1 MKSEDSAKKL
11 LMVLVTLVFLGIIL
25 FAVSFFFYDITH
37 NKRQIQITFECEELT
52 EFFRVQGDKK
62 IPVTLPADLKT
73 QKGETVVLETVLPDV
88 IADDTWIC
96 YDSGK
101 STKIYIGDEL
111 RKDFDKNQG
120 TIIGGAVKGV
130 HIFIG
135 LQPSDAGKTLR
146 LVRDGNDTNGSNIR
160 PLYIGTSLGII
171 ERIVRSNIFFFILT
185 IALLIISIIAVIIGL
200 VLRFSRKLNSPITSM
215 GLGVLFVTLWLI
227 FDSELFQIVFRT
239 QYIDGTMSFIMML
252 MLPYPFLY
260 YLDSLQEHRYRLIF
274 AYLALFLEIVTISAC
289 LLHFSGTLDFL
300 SMLPFLAV
308 SEGIVIAFCI
318 VSMAMDCA
326 KGYYRSYL
334 VSFIGISGFAL
345 SGIIELI
352 LVLTVDDRYDGSSI
366 IFGLFWTITFAILH
380 QLYAVRE
387 AQKEAAVAVRA
398 SETKTNFLANMS
410 HEIRTPMN
418 AILGMD
424 EMILRE
430 AKGNEK
436 IIKYATDIRS
446 AGNMLLSIIN
456 DILDLSKIES
466 GKAELIPVD
475 FEICSVINDL
485 INIVK
490 KRADEKELQFSF
502 DAAEDIPIRFHG
514 DEIRVRQVML
524 NIMNNAVKY
533 TSAGSVSA
541 SLRID
546 KNVKGMIPTDNM
558 RSGEGS
564 GSTESGV
571 TAKNGEAVKSGDTLK
586 TGDTVTLVVT
596 VKDTGIGIKDEDK
609 EKLFTPFDRLE
620 QTKNRNIEGTGLGLN
635 IAGNYVALMGG
646 RIDVDSVYGEGSTFT
661 VYLPMTVVDPTPI
674 GDFTERVKELRVNG
688 DDYRPMVIAP
698 NASALIV
705 DDNEMNLEVISGLME
720 STRIRVDVALSGPE
734 GITKM
739 EKKRYDIVFLD
750 QMMPGM
756 DGVTTLK
763 LMRAKFDM
771 RNVSVIALTADAVT
785 GAREFYLEKGF
796 DDYISKP
803 VKAEALESVLSN
815 HLPAR
820 LLLTKEDIDRIVAA
834 EEKKKSPGDSPG
846 ATGTGPEKTMLVID
860 PDSEALKDVKART
873 EGAYKGTFVN
883 SMDKAAKFLEKHDT
897 DYVMVRRDIF
907 EETLKRGNKE

>member
-1 MKSEDSAKKL
+1 MMKRQSLSGRSYLQLSKEYKTLKNEDSTKKL
-11 LMVLVTLVFLGIIL
+11 LIVFITLIFLVIIL
-25 FAVSFFFYDITH
+25 FAVSFFFYDLSH
-37 NKRQIQITFECEELT
+37 SKRKLQISFKCEELT
-52 EFFRVQGDKK
+52 DFFWIQGEKK
-62 IPVTLPADLKT
+62 TPVTLPANLKIP
-73 QKGETVVLETVLPDV
+73 KGETVILETVLPGE
-88 IADDTWIC
+88 IADDTWLC

-101 STKIYIGDEL
+101 STKIYIGNEL
-111 RKDFDKNQG
+111 RRDFDKNKD
-120 TIIGGAVKGV
+120 TIIGGVVKSV
-130 HIFIG
+130 HIFVG
-135 LQPSDAGKTLR
+135 LESSDAGKTLR
-146 LVRDGNDTNGSNIR
+146 LVREGYDTNGSNIR
-160 PLYIGTSLGII
+160 PVYIGTSLGII

-185 IALLIISIIAVIIGL
+185 IALLIISIMAIIIGL
-200 VLRFSRKLNSPITSM
+200 VLRFSRKLNSPITAM
-215 GLGVLFVTLWLI
+215 GIGVLFVSLWLI

-289 LLHFSGTLDFL
+289 LLHFSGTEDFL

-308 SEGIVIAFCI
+308 SEGLVIFFCV
-318 VSMAMDCA
+318 VSMVIDCA

-334 VSFIGISGFAL
+334 ISFIGISGFAL

-352 LVLTVDDRYDGSSI
+352 LVLAVDDRYDGSSL
-366 IFGLFWTITFAILH
+366 IFGLFWIITFAILH

-436 IIKYATDIRS
+436 ISKYATDIRS

-541 SLRID
+541 SLRVERDISD
-546 KNVKGMIPTDNM
+546 T
-558 RSGEGS
+558 
-564 GSTESGV
+564 
-571 TAKNGEAVKSGDTLK
+571 GDTIK
-586 TGDTVTLVVT
+586 SGDTVTLVVT

-646 RIDVDSVYGEGSTFT
+646 RIDVDSVYGQGSTFT

-674 GDFTERVKELRVNG
+674 GDFTERVKELRGSG

-734 GITKM
+734 GIAKM
-739 EKKRYDIVFLD
+739 EKKRYDIIFLD

-803 VKAEALESVLSN
+803 VKSEALENVLSN

-820 LLLTKEDIDRIVAA
+820 LLLTNEDIERIVAA
-834 EEKKKSPGDSPG
+834 EQKKKNAGGLAG
-846 ATGTGPEKTMLVID
+846 ANGTEPEKTMLVID
-860 PDSEALKDVKART
+860 SDSEALKDIKEKTSGMV
-873 EGAYKGTFVN
+873 KGTFVTD
-883 SMDKAAKFLEKHDT
+883 MEKASRFLEKHDA
-897 DYVMVRRDIF
+897 DYVLVRKELF
-907 EETLKRGNKE
+907 EEAVKKRD